1 MKRLTVF
8 TLIAVSML
16 PACTNEA
23 LQEKAANQNYSFT
36 ARTDAGIKTRT
47 CLGEVL
53 SNETYP
59 LLWEKGD
66 RIIIAPSGK
75 PATSYYETQEQGCDV
90 AEFRFISGLEGN
102 EMPPENTALT
112 ALYPADAYKFTDGK
126 HTINIPENQTY
137 RKNNISSGTMPMI
150 AGATSRELS
159 FRNVCGI
166 LRLRL
171 NTLEQDIR
179 LSSIKVAADKGLA
192 GPIATFEGTDVTW
205 NNPDGETGHGITL
218 SCDGVALSPEPE
230 DFYIVLPQGKYT
242 GFTIQLETGSPTG
255 SRRIYRMNEVLDI
268 ERSAI
273 TTVNLDLAQF
283 HGGSME
289 NVTDGDKHHALTEL
303 GYGLECEEKS
313 IYVFKEGGSG
323 STLVKSYVG
332 AGYSDGQSS
341 MKSLPWTATFS
352 TDDGATWDSTIPE
365 MFTEFTTHGDGDIA
379 GDLLQYSI
387 SPSNIDRVCL
397 VKLKQDD
404 SGKEKDLRIAQYTNV
419 LVLTYDTFKADER
432 HNVCYSK
439 DHALLSVIYED
450 GTEEFVPE
458 KYDNIRVGHVFPE
471 PGRHVVKLRLS
482 NTATTLDNMFSIAYW
497 AAEEYLTTA
506 DFSHTDLSGI
516 TNMESM
522 FQNCK
527 HLETCVFGE
536 VNTPELKNIKNM
548 FKYCY
553 ELRSVDIASLQ
564 TDKVTDMSSLFF
576 NCSSLERLDLTGFMT
591 NSVTDM
597 SNMFY
602 SCRKLETLDLS
613 SFDTSNVTNMNSM
626 FCSCNSLKDI
636 DLTSFNTIKAK
647 DMGGIFQICESLKS
661 LDLRNFNTSNT
672 ENMGGM
678 FARCTKLESI
688 DLSSFNTANCTQM
701 ASMFNDCKNLKN
713 LDLRHFSTDKVGSM
727 ERMFNNCSSLTEL
740 DLSSFHTQAV
750 KSMGY
755 MFENCTSLAA
765 LDLTN
770 LSAQSLEMARSMFD
784 NCTSLKNITLNDF
797 NAPNLTNAYHM
808 FYRCEAESISI
819 TNFSC
824 ADDGYLYGMF
834 YGCSSMKTLTLK
846 NFDASKAG
854 SLEYFLCGCR
864 ALEYLDL
871 SEFYTDNVKNM
882 SSMFMNCSSLKHI
895 DLSGMR
901 TSNVTNMSMMFSGSA
916 VSELDLSNFDT
927 SNVTQMYS
935 MFEYCK
941 ELHTI
946 RMNMTAMNAELH
958 VDRMFSQTQKAGCLY
973 AKDGIVD
980 SRIQEQLPQNW
991 TIEAF

>member
-59 LLWEKGD
+59 LHWEKGD

-102 EMPPENTALT
+102 AMPPENTALT

-205 NNPDGETGHGITL
+205 NNPDGETGSGITL

-230 DFYIVLPQGKYT
+230 DFYIVLPPGNYS
-242 GFTIQLETGSPTG
+242 GFKIQLETEGPDKKT
-255 SRRIYRMNEVLDI
+255 YRMDGVLEI

-289 NVTDGDKHHALTEL
+289 DVTDGDKHHALTEL

-332 AGYSDGQSS
+332 ASYSDGQSS

-352 TDDGATWDSTIPE
+352 TDDGATWGSTVPE

-553 ELRSVDIASLQ
+553 ALRSVDIASLQ

-647 DMGGIFQICESLKS
+647 DMGGIFQICESLES

-770 LSAQSLEMARSMFD
+770 FSAQSLEMARSMFD

-797 NAPNLTNAYHM
+797 NAPKLTNAYMM
-808 FYRCEAESISI
+808 FYKCEAESISI
-819 TNFSC
+819 ANFSC
-824 ADDGYLYGMF
+824 ADDANLYGMF

-941 ELHTI
+941 ELHTV

-980 SRIQEQLPQNW
+980 SRIREKLPQNW

>member
-75 PATSYYETQEQGCDV
+75 PATSYYETQGQDNDV
-90 AEFRFISGLEGN
+90 AEFRFISGFDGN

-192 GPIATFEGTDVTW
+192 GPIATFKGTDVTW
-205 NNPDGETGHGITL
+205 NNPDSETGHGITL

-230 DFYIVLPQGKYT
+230 DFHIVLPPGNYS
-242 GFTIQLETGSPTG
+242 GFKIQLETDGPDKKT
-255 SRRIYRMNEVLDI
+255 YRMDEVLEI

-289 NVTDGDKHHALTEL
+289 DVTDGDKHHALTEL

-332 AGYSDGQSS
+332 ASYSDGQSS

-352 TDDGATWDSTIPE
+352 TDDGATWGSTVPE

-458 KYDNIRVGHVFPE
+458 KYDNIRVGHVFPD

-497 AAEEYLTTA
+497 AAEEYLTTT
-506 DFSHTDLSGI
+506 DFSHTDLSGT

-553 ELRSVDIASLQ
+553 ALRSVDIASLQ

-647 DMGGIFQICESLKS
+647 DMGGIFQICESLES

-701 ASMFNDCKNLKN
+701 ASMFNECKNLKN

-770 LSAQSLEMARSMFD
+770 FSAQSLEMARSMFE
-784 NCTSLKNITLNDF
+784 NCSSLKSITLNDF
-797 NAPNLTNAYHM
+797 NAPKLTNAYMM

-819 TNFSC
+819 ANFSC
-824 ADDGYLYGMF
+824 ADDGNLYGMF
-834 YGCSSMKTLTLK
+834 NGCSSMKTLTLK

-864 ALEYLDL
+864 ALEHLDL

-882 SSMFMNCSSLKHI
+882 GSMFMNCSSLKHI

-901 TSNVTNMSMMFSGSA
+901 TSNVTNMSLMFSGSA

-941 ELHTI
+941 ELHTV

>member
-102 EMPPENTALT
+102 AMPPENTALT
-112 ALYPADAYKFTDGK
+112 ALYPADVYKFTDGK

-171 NTLEQDIR
+171 NALEQDIR

-205 NNPDGETGHGITL
+205 NNPDGETGRGITL

-230 DFYIVLPQGKYT
+230 DFYIVLPPGNYS
-242 GFTIQLETGSPTG
+242 GFKIQLETEGPDKKTYS
-255 SRRIYRMNEVLDI
+255 MDEVLEI

-289 NVTDGDKHHALTEL
+289 DVTDGDKHHALTEL

-332 AGYSDGQSS
+332 ASYSDGQSS

-352 TDDGATWDSTIPE
+352 TDDGATWDSTVPE

-458 KYDNIRVGHVFPE
+458 KYDNIRMSHVFPE

-506 DFSHTDLSGI
+506 DFSHTDLSGT

-553 ELRSVDIASLQ
+553 ALRSVDIASLQ

-626 FCSCNSLKDI
+626 FCYCNSLKDI
-636 DLTSFNTIKAK
+636 DLTSFNTVKAK
-647 DMGGIFQICESLKS
+647 DMGGIFQICESLES

-770 LSAQSLEMARSMFD
+770 FSAQSLEMARSMFD

-797 NAPNLTNAYHM
+797 NAPKLTNAYMM

-819 TNFSC
+819 ANFSC
-824 ADDGYLYGMF
+824 ADDGNLYGMF
-834 YGCSSMKTLTLK
+834 NDCSSMKTLILK

-864 ALEYLDL
+864 ALEHLDL

-882 SSMFMNCSSLKHI
+882 GSMFMNCSSLKHI

-901 TSNVTNMSMMFSGSA
+901 TSNVTNMSLMFSGSA

-941 ELHTI
+941 ELHTV

-980 SRIQEQLPQNW
+980 SRIREKLPQNW

>member
-75 PATSYYETQEQGCDV
+75 PATSYYETQSQDNDV

-150 AGATSRELS
+150 AWATSRELS

-192 GPIATFEGTDVTW
+192 GPIATFKGTDVTW
-205 NNPDGETGHGITL
+205 NNPDSETGHDITL

-230 DFYIVLPQGKYT
+230 DFYIVLPPGNYS
-242 GFTIQLETGSPTG
+242 GFKIQLETESLDKK
-255 SRRIYRMNEVLDI
+255 SYRMDEVLEI

-289 NVTDGDKHHALTEL
+289 DVTDGDKHHALTEL

-332 AGYSDGQSS
+332 ASYSDGQSS

-352 TDDGATWDSTIPE
+352 TDDGATWGSTVPE

-458 KYDNIRVGHVFPE
+458 KYDNIRMSHVFPE

-553 ELRSVDIASLQ
+553 ALRSVDIASLQ

-636 DLTSFNTIKAK
+636 DLTSFNTVKAK
-647 DMGGIFQICESLKS
+647 DMGGIFQICESLES

-713 LDLRHFSTDKVGSM
+713 LDLRHFSTNKVGSM

-770 LSAQSLEMARSMFD
+770 FSAQSLEMARSMFE
-784 NCTSLKNITLNDF
+784 NCSSLKSITLNDF
-797 NAPNLTNAYHM
+797 NAPKLTNAYMM

-824 ADDGYLYGMF
+824 ADDGNLYGMF

-854 SLEYFLCGCR
+854 SLDYFLCGCR
-864 ALEYLDL
+864 ALEHLDL

>member
-75 PATSYYETQEQGCDV
+75 PATSYYETQGRDNDV
-90 AEFRFISGLEGN
+90 AEFRFISGLDGN
-102 EMPPENTALT
+102 AMPPENTALT

-137 RKNNISSGTMPMI
+137 RKNDISSGTMPMI

-192 GPIATFEGTDVTW
+192 GPIATFKGTDVTW
-205 NNPDGETGHGITL
+205 NNPDSETGHGITL

-230 DFYIVLPQGKYT
+230 DFYIVLPPGNYS
-242 GFTIQLETGSPTG
+242 GFKIQLETEGPDKKT
-255 SRRIYRMNEVLDI
+255 YRMDGVLEI

-289 NVTDGDKHHALTEL
+289 DVTDGDKHHALTEL

-332 AGYSDGQSS
+332 ASYSDGQSS

-352 TDDGATWDSTIPE
+352 TDDGATWGSTVPE

-506 DFSHTDLSGI
+506 DFSHTDLSGT

-602 SCRKLETLDLS
+602 SCRKLKTLDLS

-626 FCSCNSLKDI
+626 FCYCNSLKDI
-636 DLTSFNTIKAK
+636 DLTSFNTVKAK
-647 DMGGIFQICESLKS
+647 DMGGIFQICESLES

-797 NAPNLTNAYHM
+797 NAPNLTNAYMM

-819 TNFSC
+819 ANFSC
-824 ADDGYLYGMF
+824 ADDGNLYGMF

-864 ALEYLDL
+864 ALEHLDL

-916 VSELDLSNFDT
+916 VSELDLSDFDT

>member
-23 LQEKAANQNYSFT
+23 LQEKAANQNYRFT

-75 PATSYYETQEQGCDV
+75 PATSYYETQGQDNDV

-205 NNPDGETGHGITL
+205 NNPDSETGHGITL

-230 DFYIVLPQGKYT
+230 DFYIVLPPGNYS
-242 GFTIQLETGSPTG
+242 GFKIQLETEGPDKKTYS
-255 SRRIYRMNEVLDI
+255 MDEVLEI

-289 NVTDGDKHHALTEL
+289 DVTDGDKHHALTEL

-332 AGYSDGQSS
+332 TSYSDGQSS

-352 TDDGATWDSTIPE
+352 TDDGATWDSTAPE

-458 KYDNIRVGHVFPE
+458 KYDNIRMSHVFPE

-506 DFSHTDLSGI
+506 DFSHTDLSGT

-536 VNTPELKNIKNM
+536 VNSPELKNIKNM

-553 ELRSVDIASLQ
+553 ALRSVDIASLQ

-636 DLTSFNTIKAK
+636 DLTSFNTVKAK
-647 DMGGIFQICESLKS
+647 DMGGIFQICESLES
-661 LDLRNFNTSNT
+661 LDLRNFSTSNT

-770 LSAQSLEMARSMFD
+770 FSAQSLEMARSMFE
-784 NCTSLKNITLNDF
+784 NCSSLKSITLNDF
-797 NAPNLTNAYHM
+797 NAPNLTNAYMM

-819 TNFSC
+819 ANFSC
-824 ADDGYLYGMF
+824 ADDGNLYGMF
-834 YGCSSMKTLTLK
+834 QDCSSMKTLTLK
-846 NFDASKAG
+846 NFNASKAG

-864 ALEYLDL
+864 ALEHLDL

-882 SSMFMNCSSLKHI
+882 GSMFMNCSSLKHI

-901 TSNVTNMSMMFSGSA
+901 TSNVTNMSLMFSGSA

-941 ELHTI
+941 ELHTV

-980 SRIQEQLPQNW
+980 SRIREKLPQNW

>member
-23 LQEKAANQNYSFT
+23 LQEKVANQNYSFT

-90 AEFRFISGLEGN
+90 AEFRFISGLDGN
-102 EMPPENTALT
+102 AMPPDNTALT

-150 AGATSRELS
+150 AGATSRELY

-205 NNPDGETGHGITL
+205 NNPDSETGRGITL

-230 DFYIVLPQGKYT
+230 DFYIVLPPGNYS
-242 GFTIQLETGSPTG
+242 GFKIQLETEGPDKKT
-255 SRRIYRMNEVLDI
+255 YRMNEVLEI

-289 NVTDGDKHHALTEL
+289 DVTDGDKHHALTEL

-332 AGYSDGQSS
+332 ASYSDGQSS

-352 TDDGATWDSTIPE
+352 TDDGATWGSTVPE

-404 SGKEKDLRIAQYTNV
+404 SGKEKDIRIAQYCNV
-419 LVLTYDTFKADER
+419 LVLTYDTFQADER

-439 DHALLSVIYED
+439 DHAILSVIYED

-458 KYDNIRVGHVFPE
+458 KYDNIRVAHVFPE

-522 FQNCK
+522 FENCK

-553 ELRSVDIASLQ
+553 ALRSVDIASLQ

-701 ASMFNDCKNLKN
+701 ASMFNECKNLKN

-755 MFENCTSLAA
+755 MFENCTSLSA
-765 LDLTN
+765 LDLAN
-770 LSAQSLEMARSMFD
+770 FSAQSLEMARSMFE
-784 NCTSLKNITLNDF
+784 NCSSLKSITLNDF
-797 NAPNLTNAYHM
+797 NAPNLTNAYMM

-819 TNFSC
+819 ANFSC
-824 ADDGYLYGMF
+824 ADDGNLYGMF
-834 YGCSSMKTLTLK
+834 QDCSSMKTLTLK

-854 SLEYFLCGCR
+854 SLDYFLCGCR
-864 ALEYLDL
+864 ALEHLDL

-941 ELHTI
+941 ELHTV

>member
-75 PATSYYETQEQGCDV
+75 PATSYYETQGHDNDV

-150 AGATSRELS
+150 TGATSRELD

-179 LSSIKVAADKGLA
+179 LSTIKVAADKGLA

-230 DFYIVLPQGKYT
+230 DFYIVLPPGNYS
-242 GFTIQLETGSPTG
+242 GFKIQLETEGLDKKT
-255 SRRIYRMNEVLDI
+255 YRMDGVLEI

-289 NVTDGDKHHALTEL
+289 DVTDGDKHHALTEL

-332 AGYSDGQSS
+332 ASYSDGQSS

-352 TDDGATWDSTIPE
+352 TDDGATWDSTVPE

-613 SFDTSNVTNMNSM
+613 SFDTSNVTHMNSM

-636 DLTSFNTIKAK
+636 DLTSFNTVKAK
-647 DMGGIFQICESLKS
+647 DMGGIFQICESLES

-770 LSAQSLEMARSMFD
+770 FSAQSLEMARSMFE
-784 NCTSLKNITLNDF
+784 NCSSLKSITLNDF
-797 NAPNLTNAYHM
+797 NAPKLTNAYMM

-854 SLEYFLCGCR
+854 SLDYFLCGCR
-864 ALEYLDL
+864 ALEHLDL

-916 VSELDLSNFDT
+916 VSKLDLSNFDT

>member
-75 PATSYYETQEQGCDV
+75 PATSYYETQDQDSDM

-150 AGATSRELS
+150 AGATSRELD

-205 NNPDGETGHGITL
+205 NNPDGETGSGITL

-230 DFYIVLPQGKYT
+230 DFYIVLPPGNYS
-242 GFTIQLETGSPTG
+242 GFKIQLETEGPDKKT
-255 SRRIYRMNEVLDI
+255 YRMDGVLEI

-283 HGGSME
+283 HGGSIE
-289 NVTDGDKHHALTEL
+289 DVTDGDKHHALTEL

-332 AGYSDGQSS
+332 ASYSDGQSS

-352 TDDGATWDSTIPE
+352 TDDGATWGSTVPE

-636 DLTSFNTIKAK
+636 DLTSFNTVKAK

>member
-66 RIIIAPSGK
+66 RIIIASSGK
-75 PATSYYETQEQGCDV
+75 PATSYYETQSQDNDV

-192 GPIATFEGTDVTW
+192 GSIATFEGTDVTW
-205 NNPDGETGHGITL
+205 NNPDGETGRGITL

-230 DFYIVLPQGKYT
+230 DFYIVLPPGNYS
-242 GFTIQLETGSPTG
+242 GFKIQLETEGPDKKT
-255 SRRIYRMNEVLDI
+255 YRMDGVLEI

-289 NVTDGDKHHALTEL
+289 DVTDGDKHHALTEL

-332 AGYSDGQSS
+332 ASYSDGQSS

-352 TDDGATWDSTIPE
+352 TDDGATWGSTIPE

-636 DLTSFNTIKAK
+636 DLTSFNTVKAK
-647 DMGGIFQICESLKS
+647 DMGGIFQICESLES

-727 ERMFNNCSSLTEL
+727 ERMFNNCSSLTDL

-770 LSAQSLEMARSMFD
+770 FSAQSLEMARSMFE
-784 NCTSLKNITLNDF
+784 NCSSLKSITLNDF
-797 NAPNLTNAYHM
+797 NAPNLTNAYMM

-819 TNFSC
+819 ANFSC
-824 ADDGYLYGMF
+824 ADDGNLYGMF
-834 YGCSSMKTLTLK
+834 QDCSSMKTLTLK

-854 SLEYFLCGCR
+854 SLDYFLCGCR
-864 ALEYLDL
+864 ALEHLDL

-916 VSELDLSNFDT
+916 VSELDLSNFNT

>member
-16 PACTNEA
+16 PACTNEV

-179 LSSIKVAADKGLA
+179 LSTIKVAADKGLA

-205 NNPDGETGHGITL
+205 NNPDSETGHGITL
-218 SCDGVALSPEPE
+218 SCDGIALSPEPE
-230 DFYIVLPQGKYT
+230 DFYIVLPPGNYS
-242 GFTIQLETGSPTG
+242 GFKIQLETEGPDKKT
-255 SRRIYRMNEVLDI
+255 YRMNEVLEI

-283 HGGSME
+283 HGGSIE
-289 NVTDGDKHHALTEL
+289 DVTDGDKHHALTEL

-332 AGYSDGQSS
+332 ASYSDGQSS

-352 TDDGATWDSTIPE
+352 TDDGATWGSTVPE

-636 DLTSFNTIKAK
+636 DLTSFNTVKAK
-647 DMGGIFQICESLKS
+647 DMGGLFQICESLKS
-661 LDLRNFNTSNT
+661 LDLRNFSTANT

-755 MFENCTSLAA
+755 MFEDCTSLAA

-770 LSAQSLEMARSMFD
+770 FSAQSLEMARSMFD

-797 NAPNLTNAYHM
+797 NAPNLTNAYMM

-819 TNFSC
+819 ANFSC
-824 ADDGYLYGMF
+824 ADDGNLYGMF
-834 YGCSSMKTLTLK
+834 QDCSSMKTLTLK

-854 SLEYFLCGCR
+854 SLDYFLCGCR
-864 ALEYLDL
+864 ALEHLDL

>member
-1 MKRLTVF
+1 MKKLTVF

-66 RIIIAPSGK
+66 RIIIASSGK

-137 RKNNISSGTMPMI
+137 RKNSISSGTMPMI
-150 AGATSRELS
+150 AGATSRELH

-205 NNPDGETGHGITL
+205 NNPDSETGHGITL
-218 SCDGVALSPEPE
+218 SCDGIALSPEPE
-230 DFYIVLPQGKYT
+230 DFYIVLPPGNYS
-242 GFTIQLETGSPTG
+242 GFKIQLETEGLDKKS
-255 SRRIYRMNEVLDI
+255 YRMDEVLEI

-289 NVTDGDKHHALTEL
+289 DVTDGDKHHALTEL

-332 AGYSDGQSS
+332 ASYSDGQSS

-352 TDDGATWDSTIPE
+352 TDDGATWGSTVPE

-506 DFSHTDLSGI
+506 DFSHTDLSRT

-636 DLTSFNTIKAK
+636 DLTSFNTVKAK
-647 DMGGIFQICESLKS
+647 DMGGIFQICESLES

-770 LSAQSLEMARSMFD
+770 FSAQSLEMARSMFE
-784 NCTSLKNITLNDF
+784 NCSSLKSITLNDF
-797 NAPNLTNAYHM
+797 NAPNLTNAYMM

-901 TSNVTNMSMMFSGSA
+901 TSNVTNMSMMFSGSD

-980 SRIQEQLPQNW
+980 SRIREQLPQNW

>member
-75 PATSYYETQEQGCDV
+75 PATSYYETQGQDNDV

-126 HTINIPENQTY
+126 HTIHIPENQTY

-205 NNPDGETGHGITL
+205 NNPDGETGRGITL

-230 DFYIVLPQGKYT
+230 DFYIVLPPGNYS
-242 GFTIQLETGSPTG
+242 GFKIQLETESLDKK
-255 SRRIYRMNEVLDI
+255 SYRMDEVLEI

-289 NVTDGDKHHALTEL
+289 DVTDGDKHHALTEL

-332 AGYSDGQSS
+332 ASYSDGQSS

-352 TDDGATWDSTIPE
+352 TDDGATWGSTVPE

-397 VKLKQDD
+397 VKLKQDE

-553 ELRSVDIASLQ
+553 ALRSVDIASLQ

-636 DLTSFNTIKAK
+636 DLTSFNTVKAK
-647 DMGGIFQICESLKS
+647 DMGGIFQICESLES

-770 LSAQSLEMARSMFD
+770 FSAQSLEMARSMFE
-784 NCTSLKNITLNDF
+784 NCSSLKSITLNDF
-797 NAPNLTNAYHM
+797 NAPKLTNAYMM

-819 TNFSC
+819 ANFSC
-824 ADDGYLYGMF
+824 ADDGNLYGMF
-834 YGCSSMKTLTLK
+834 NGCSSMKTLTLK

-864 ALEYLDL
+864 ALEHLDL

-882 SSMFMNCSSLKHI
+882 GSMFMNCSSLKHI

-901 TSNVTNMSMMFSGSA
+901 TSNVTNMSLMFSGSA

>member
-75 PATSYYETQEQGCDV
+75 PATSYYETQGQDNDV
-90 AEFRFISGLEGN
+90 AEFRFISGLDGN
-102 EMPPENTALT
+102 AMPPENTALT

-205 NNPDGETGHGITL
+205 NNPDSETGHGITL
-218 SCDGVALSPEPE
+218 SCDGIALSPEPE
-230 DFYIVLPQGKYT
+230 DFYIVLPPGNYS
-242 GFTIQLETGSPTG
+242 GFKIQLETEGPDKKT
-255 SRRIYRMNEVLDI
+255 YRMNEVLDI

-283 HGGSME
+283 HGGSIE
-289 NVTDGDKHHALTEL
+289 DVTDGDKHHTLTEL

-332 AGYSDGQSS
+332 ASYSDGQSS

-352 TDDGATWDSTIPE
+352 TDDGATWGSTVPE

-797 NAPNLTNAYHM
+797 NAPKLTNAYHM

-854 SLEYFLCGCR
+854 SLDYFLCGCR
-864 ALEYLDL
+864 ALEHLDL

>member
-66 RIIIAPSGK
+66 RIIIASSGK
-75 PATSYYETQEQGCDV
+75 PATSYYETQSQNNDV
-90 AEFRFISGLEGN
+90 AEYRFISGLEGN

-166 LRLRL
+166 LMLRL

-205 NNPDGETGHGITL
+205 NNPDSETGHGITL

-230 DFYIVLPQGKYT
+230 DFYIVLPPGNYS
-242 GFTIQLETGSPTG
+242 GFKIQLETEGLDKKT
-255 SRRIYRMNEVLDI
+255 YRMDEVLKI

-273 TTVNLDLAQF
+273 TTINLDLAQF

-289 NVTDGDKHHALTEL
+289 DVTDGDKHHALTEL
-303 GYGLECEEKS
+303 GYGLECDEKS

-323 STLVKSYVG
+323 STLVKSYLG
-332 AGYSDGQSS
+332 ASYSDGQSS

-352 TDDGATWDSTIPE
+352 TDDGATWDSTVPE

-458 KYDNIRVGHVFPE
+458 KYDNIRMSHVFPE

-506 DFSHTDLSGI
+506 DFSHTDLSGT

-553 ELRSVDIASLQ
+553 ALRSVDIASLQ

-636 DLTSFNTIKAK
+636 DLTSFNTVKAK
-647 DMGGIFQICESLKS
+647 DMGGIFQICESLES

-701 ASMFNDCKNLKN
+701 ASMFNECKNLKN
-713 LDLRHFSTDKVGSM
+713 LDLRHFSTDKVESM

-770 LSAQSLEMARSMFD
+770 FSAQSLEMARSMFD

-797 NAPNLTNAYHM
+797 NAPKLTNAYMM

-819 TNFSC
+819 ANFSC
-824 ADDGYLYGMF
+824 ADDGNLYGMF
-834 YGCSSMKTLTLK
+834 QDCSSMKTLTLK

-864 ALEYLDL
+864 ALEHLDL

-882 SSMFMNCSSLKHI
+882 GSMFMNCSSLKHI

-901 TSNVTNMSMMFSGSA
+901 TSNVTNMSLMFSGSA

-980 SRIQEQLPQNW
+980 SRIREKLPQNW

>member
-90 AEFRFISGLEGN
+90 AEFRFISGLDGN
-102 EMPPENTALT
+102 AMPPENTALT

-171 NTLEQDIR
+171 NTLEQDMR

-192 GPIATFEGTDVTW
+192 GPIATFKGTDVTW
-205 NNPDGETGHGITL
+205 NNPDSETGHGITL

-230 DFYIVLPQGKYT
+230 DFYIVLPPGNYS
-242 GFTIQLETGSPTG
+242 GFKIQLETESLDKK
-255 SRRIYRMNEVLDI
+255 SYRMDEVLEI

-289 NVTDGDKHHALTEL
+289 DVTDGDKHHALTEL

-332 AGYSDGQSS
+332 ASYSDGQSS

-352 TDDGATWDSTIPE
+352 TDDGATWGSTVPE

-397 VKLKQDD
+397 VKLKQED

-626 FCSCNSLKDI
+626 FCSCNFLKDI
-636 DLTSFNTIKAK
+636 DLTSFNTVKAK

-755 MFENCTSLAA
+755 MFEDCTSLAA

-770 LSAQSLEMARSMFD
+770 FSAQSLEMARSMFD

-797 NAPNLTNAYHM
+797 NAPNLTNAYMM

-846 NFDASKAG
+846 DFDASKAG

-864 ALEYLDL
+864 ALEYLDM

-941 ELHTI
+941 ELHTV

-958 VDRMFSQTQKAGCLY
+958 VDRMFSQTQKTGCLY

-980 SRIQEQLPQNW
+980 SRIREKLPQNW

>member
-23 LQEKAANQNYSFT
+23 LQEKSANQNYSFT

-75 PATSYYETQEQGCDV
+75 PATSYYETQGQDNDV

-230 DFYIVLPQGKYT
+230 DFYIVLPPGNYS
-242 GFTIQLETGSPTG
+242 GFKIQLETGGPDKKT
-255 SRRIYRMNEVLDI
+255 YRMDGVLEI

-289 NVTDGDKHHALTEL
+289 DVTDGDKHHALTEL

-332 AGYSDGQSS
+332 ASYSDGQSS

-352 TDDGATWDSTIPE
+352 TDDGATWDSTVPE

-387 SPSNIDRVCL
+387 SPSKIDRVCL

-458 KYDNIRVGHVFPE
+458 QYDNIRMSHVFPE

-482 NTATTLDNMFSIAYW
+482 NAATTLDNMFSIAYW

-506 DFSHTDLSGI
+506 DFSHTDLSRT

-548 FKYCY
+548 FKYCSA
-553 ELRSVDIASLQ
+553 LRSVDIASLQ

-626 FCSCNSLKDI
+626 FGSCNSLKDI
-636 DLTSFNTIKAK
+636 DLTSFNTVKAK
-647 DMGGIFQICESLKS
+647 DMGGIFQICESLES

-770 LSAQSLEMARSMFD
+770 FSAQSLEMARSMFE
-784 NCTSLKNITLNDF
+784 NCSSLKSITLNDF
-797 NAPNLTNAYHM
+797 NAPNLTNAYMM

-819 TNFSC
+819 ANFSC
-824 ADDGYLYGMF
+824 ADDGNLYGMF
-834 YGCSSMKTLTLK
+834 NGCSSMKTLTLK

-864 ALEYLDL
+864 ALEHLDL

-901 TSNVTNMSMMFSGSA
+901 TSNVSNMSFMFSGSA

-941 ELHTI
+941 ELHTV

-980 SRIQEQLPQNW
+980 SRIREKLPQNW
-991 TIEAF
+991 VIEAF

>member
-75 PATSYYETQEQGCDV
+75 PATSYYETQGQDSDV
-90 AEFRFISGLEGN
+90 AEFRFISGLDGN

-112 ALYPADAYKFTDGK
+112 ALYPANAYKFTDGK

-150 AGATSRELS
+150 AGATSRELH

-205 NNPDGETGHGITL
+205 NNPDSETGHGITL

-230 DFYIVLPQGKYT
+230 DFYIVLPPGNYS
-242 GFTIQLETGSPTG
+242 GFKIQLETEGPDKKT
-255 SRRIYRMNEVLDI
+255 YRMDGVLEI

-289 NVTDGDKHHALTEL
+289 DVTDGDKHHALTEL

-332 AGYSDGQSS
+332 ASYSDGQSS

-352 TDDGATWDSTIPE
+352 TDDGATWDSTVPE

-458 KYDNIRVGHVFPE
+458 KYDNIRMSHVFPE

-553 ELRSVDIASLQ
+553 ALRSVDIASLQ

-636 DLTSFNTIKAK
+636 DLTSFNTVKAK
-647 DMGGIFQICESLKS
+647 DMGGIFQICESLES

-672 ENMGGM
+672 ENMGAM
-678 FARCTKLESI
+678 FARCTELESI

-713 LDLRHFSTDKVGSM
+713 LDLRHFSTDKVESM
-727 ERMFNNCSSLTEL
+727 ESMFNNCSSLTEL

-770 LSAQSLEMARSMFD
+770 FSAQSLTMARAMFE
-784 NCTSLKNITLNDF
+784 NCSSLKAITLNDF
-797 NAPNLTNAYHM
+797 NAPNLTNAYMM

-819 TNFSC
+819 TDFSC
-824 ADDGYLYGMF
+824 ADDGNLYGMF
-834 YGCSSMKTLTLK
+834 LDCSSLKTLILK

-854 SLEYFLCGCR
+854 SLEYFLCGCIR
-864 ALEYLDL
+864 LEYLDL

-882 SSMFMNCSSLKHI
+882 HAMFMNCTSLKHI

-901 TSNVTNMSMMFSGSA
+901 TSNVTNMSLMFSGSA

-958 VDRMFSQTQKAGCLY
+958 VDRMFSQTQKTGCLY

-980 SRIQEQLPQNW
+980 SRIREQLPQNW

>member
-75 PATSYYETQEQGCDV
+75 PATSYYETQGQDNDV
-90 AEFRFISGLEGN
+90 AEFRSISGLEGN

-179 LSSIKVAADKGLA
+179 LSSIKVVADKGLS

-218 SCDGVALSPEPE
+218 SCNGTALSPEPE
-230 DFYIVLPQGKYT
+230 DFYIVLPPGNYS
-242 GFTIQLETGSPTG
+242 GFKIQLETEGPDKKT
-255 SRRIYRMNEVLDI
+255 YRMDEVLEI

-289 NVTDGDKHHALTEL
+289 DVTDGDKHHALTEL

-332 AGYSDGQSS
+332 TSYSDGQSS

-352 TDDGATWDSTIPE
+352 TDDGATWDSTAPE

-506 DFSHTDLSGI
+506 DFSHADLSRT

-636 DLTSFNTIKAK
+636 DLTSFNTVKAK
-647 DMGGIFQICESLKS
+647 DMGGIFQICESLES
-661 LDLRNFNTSNT
+661 LDLRNFSTSNT

-770 LSAQSLEMARSMFD
+770 FSAQSLEMARSMFE
-784 NCTSLKNITLNDF
+784 NCTSLKSITLNDF
-797 NAPNLTNAYHM
+797 NAPNLTNAYMM

-819 TNFSC
+819 SNFSC
-824 ADDGYLYGMF
+824 ADDGNLYGMF
-834 YGCSSMKTLTLK
+834 QDCSSMKTLTLK

-864 ALEYLDL
+864 ALEHLDL

-895 DLSGMR
+895 ELSGMR
-901 TSNVTNMSMMFSGSA
+901 TSNVTNMSRMFSGSA

-941 ELHTI
+941 ELHTV

-958 VDRMFSQTQKAGCLY
+958 VDRMFSQTQKTGCLY

-980 SRIQEQLPQNW
+980 SRIREQLPQNW

>member
-75 PATSYYETQEQGCDV
+75 PATSYYETQGQDNDV

-126 HTINIPENQTY
+126 HTIHIPENQTY

-205 NNPDGETGHGITL
+205 NNPDGETGRGITL

-230 DFYIVLPQGKYT
+230 DFYIVLPPGNYS
-242 GFTIQLETGSPTG
+242 GFKIQLETESLDKK
-255 SRRIYRMNEVLDI
+255 SYRMDEVLEI

-289 NVTDGDKHHALTEL
+289 DVTDGDKHHALTEL

-332 AGYSDGQSS
+332 ASYSDGQSS

-352 TDDGATWDSTIPE
+352 TDDGATWGSTVPE

-397 VKLKQDD
+397 VKLKQDE

-553 ELRSVDIASLQ
+553 ALRSVDIASLQ

-626 FCSCNSLKDI
+626 FCSCNSLNDI
-636 DLTSFNTIKAK
+636 DLTSFNTVKAK
-647 DMGGIFQICESLKS
+647 DMGGIFQICESLES

-770 LSAQSLEMARSMFD
+770 FSAQSLEMARSMFD

-797 NAPNLTNAYHM
+797 NAPNLTNAYMM

-834 YGCSSMKTLTLK
+834 YDCSSMKTLTLK

>member
-75 PATSYYETQEQGCDV
+75 PATSYYETQGQDNDV

-126 HTINIPENQTY
+126 HTIHIPENQTY

-205 NNPDGETGHGITL
+205 NNPDGETGRGITL

-230 DFYIVLPQGKYT
+230 DFYIVLPPGNYS
-242 GFTIQLETGSPTG
+242 GFKIQLETEGPDKKT
-255 SRRIYRMNEVLDI
+255 YRMDGVLEI

-289 NVTDGDKHHALTEL
+289 DVTDGDKHHALTEL

-332 AGYSDGQSS
+332 ASYSDGQSS

-352 TDDGATWDSTIPE
+352 TDDGATWGSTVPE

-397 VKLKQDD
+397 VKLKQDE

-553 ELRSVDIASLQ
+553 ALRSVDIASLQ

-626 FCSCNSLKDI
+626 FCSCNSLNDI
-636 DLTSFNTIKAK
+636 DLTSFNTVKAK
-647 DMGGIFQICESLKS
+647 DMGGIFQICESLES

-770 LSAQSLEMARSMFD
+770 FSAQSLEMARSMFD

-797 NAPNLTNAYHM
+797 NAPNLTNAYMM

-834 YGCSSMKTLTLK
+834 YDCSSMKTLTLK

-901 TSNVTNMSMMFSGSA
+901 TSNVTNISMMFSGSA
-916 VSELDLSNFDT
+916 VSELDLSDFDT

-941 ELHTI
+941 ELHTV

-980 SRIQEQLPQNW
+980 SRIREKLPQNW

>member
-75 PATSYYETQEQGCDV
+75 PATSYYETQDQDSDM
-90 AEFRFISGLEGN
+90 AEFRFISGLDGN
-102 EMPPENTALT
+102 AMPPENTALT
-112 ALYPADAYKFTDGK
+112 ALYPADAYKFTEGK

-205 NNPDGETGHGITL
+205 NNPDSETGHGITL

-230 DFYIVLPQGKYT
+230 DFYIVLPPGNYS
-242 GFTIQLETGSPTG
+242 GFKIQLETEGLDKKT
-255 SRRIYRMNEVLDI
+255 YRMDGVLEI

-289 NVTDGDKHHALTEL
+289 DVTDGDKHHALTEL

-332 AGYSDGQSS
+332 ASYSDGQSS

-352 TDDGATWDSTIPE
+352 TDDGATWDSTTPE

-506 DFSHTDLSGI
+506 DFSHADLSGT

-553 ELRSVDIASLQ
+553 ALRSVDIASLQ

-636 DLTSFNTIKAK
+636 DLTSFNTVKAK
-647 DMGGIFQICESLKS
+647 DMGGIFQICESLES

-755 MFENCTSLAA
+755 MFEDCTSLAA

-770 LSAQSLEMARSMFD
+770 FSAQSLEMARSMFE
-784 NCTSLKNITLNDF
+784 NCSSLKSITLNDF
-797 NAPNLTNAYHM
+797 NAPNLTNAYMM

-819 TNFSC
+819 ANFSC

-871 SEFYTDNVKNM
+871 SEFYTDNVMNM

-895 DLSGMR
+895 NLSGMR

-980 SRIQEQLPQNW
+980 SRIREKLPQNW

>member
-90 AEFRFISGLEGN
+90 AEFRFISGLDGN
-102 EMPPENTALT
+102 AMPPENTALT

-171 NTLEQDIR
+171 NTLEQDMR

-192 GPIATFEGTDVTW
+192 GPIATFKGTDVTW
-205 NNPDGETGHGITL
+205 NNPDSETGHGITL

-230 DFYIVLPQGKYT
+230 DFYIVLPPGNYS
-242 GFTIQLETGSPTG
+242 GFKIQLETESLDKK
-255 SRRIYRMNEVLDI
+255 SYRMDEVLEI

-289 NVTDGDKHHALTEL
+289 DVTDGDKHHALTEL

-332 AGYSDGQSS
+332 ASYSDGQSS

-352 TDDGATWDSTIPE
+352 TDDGATWGSTVPE

-397 VKLKQDD
+397 VKLKQED

-506 DFSHTDLSGI
+506 DFSHADLSGI

-636 DLTSFNTIKAK
+636 DLTSFNTVKAK

-980 SRIQEQLPQNW
+980 SRIREQLPQNW

>member
-16 PACTNEA
+16 PACTNEV

-59 LLWEKGD
+59 LLWKKGD

-126 HTINIPENQTY
+126 HTIHIPENQIY

-179 LSSIKVAADKGLA
+179 LSTIKVAADKGLA

-205 NNPDGETGHGITL
+205 NNPDSETGHGITL

-230 DFYIVLPQGKYT
+230 DFYIVLPPGNYS
-242 GFTIQLETGSPTG
+242 GFKIQLETEGPDKKT
-255 SRRIYRMNEVLDI
+255 YRMDGVLEI

-289 NVTDGDKHHALTEL
+289 DVTDGDKHHALTEL

-332 AGYSDGQSS
+332 ASYSDGQSS

-352 TDDGATWDSTIPE
+352 TDDGATWGSTVPE

-553 ELRSVDIASLQ
+553 ALRSVDIASLQ

-636 DLTSFNTIKAK
+636 DLTSFNTVKAK

-770 LSAQSLEMARSMFD
+770 FSAQSLEMARSMFD

-797 NAPNLTNAYHM
+797 NAPNLTNAYMM

-958 VDRMFSQTQKAGCLY
+958 VDRMFSQTQKTGCLY

-980 SRIQEQLPQNW
+980 SRIREKLPQNW

>member
-1 MKRLTVF
+1 
-8 TLIAVSML
+8 ML

-23 LQEKAANQNYSFT
+23 LQEKSANQNYSFT

-47 CLGEVL
+47 CLGENS

-75 PATSYYETQEQGCDV
+75 PATSYYETQEQGSDV
-90 AEFRFISGLEGN
+90 AEFRFINGLEGN
-102 EMPPENTALT
+102 AMPPENTALT
-112 ALYPADAYKFTDGK
+112 ALYPADAYNFMAGK

-137 RKNNISSGTMPMI
+137 RKNSISSGTMPMI
-150 AGATSRELS
+150 AGATSRELH

-171 NTLEQDIR
+171 NTLEQDTK
-179 LSSIKVAADKGLA
+179 LSTIKVAADKA
-192 GPIATFEGTDVTW
+192 ISGPIATFEETDVTW
-205 NNPDGETGHGITL
+205 NNTDGETGRGITL

-230 DFYIVLPQGKYT
+230 DFFIVLPPGNYS
-242 GFTIQLETGSPTG
+242 GFKIQLETEGPDKKT
-255 SRRIYRMNEVLDI
+255 YRMNEVLEI

-289 NVTDGDKHHALTEL
+289 DVTDGDQHHALTEL

-332 AGYSDGQSS
+332 TSYSDGQSS

-352 TDDGATWDSTIPE
+352 TDDGATWDSTVPE

-387 SPSNIDRVCL
+387 SPSDIDRVCL

-404 SGKEKDLRIAQYTNV
+404 SGKEKDIRIAQYCNV
-419 LVLTYDTFKADER
+419 LVLTYDTFQADER

-439 DHALLSVIYED
+439 DHAILSVIYED

-458 KYDNIRVGHVFPE
+458 KYDNIRMSHVFPE
-471 PGRHVVKLRLS
+471 SGRHVVKLRLS

-553 ELRSVDIASLQ
+553 ALRSVDIASLQ
-564 TDKVTDMSSLFF
+564 TDKVTDMSGLFF

-602 SCRKLETLDLS
+602 SCQKIETLDLS
-613 SFDTSNVTNMNSM
+613 SFDTSNVTNMHFM
-626 FCSCNSLKDI
+626 FCFCKALRNI
-636 DLTSFNTIKAK
+636 DLTSFNTAKAK
-647 DMGGIFQICESLKS
+647 DMSGIFQICESLNS
-661 LDLRNFNTSNT
+661 LDLRNFNTSNA
-672 ENMGGM
+672 ENMGAL
-678 FARCTKLESI
+678 FARCTELESI
-688 DLSSFNTANCTQM
+688 DLSSFDTANCTQM
-701 ASMFNDCKNLKN
+701 ASMFLECKNLKN

-755 MFENCTSLAA
+755 MFENCTSLSA
-765 LDLTN
+765 LDLAN
-770 LSAQSLEMARSMFD
+770 FSAQSLEMARSMFE
-784 NCTSLKNITLNDF
+784 NCSSLKSITLNDF
-797 NAPNLTNAYHM
+797 NAPNLTNAYMM

-819 TNFSC
+819 ANFSC
-824 ADDGYLYGMF
+824 ADDGNLYGMF
-834 YGCSSMKTLTLK
+834 QDCSSMKTLTLK

-854 SLEYFLCGCR
+854 SLDYFLCGCR
-864 ALEYLDL
+864 ALEHLDL

-901 TSNVTNMSMMFSGSA
+901 TSNVTNMSLMFSGSA

-941 ELHTI
+941 ELHTV

-980 SRIQEQLPQNW
+980 SRIREKLPQNW

>member
-47 CLGEVL
+47 FLGEVL

-90 AEFRFISGLEGN
+90 AEFRFISGLEDN
-102 EMPPENTALT
+102 EMPPEKTALA

-137 RKNNISSGTMPMI
+137 RKNSISSGTMPMI
-150 AGATSRELS
+150 AGAASRELS

-205 NNPDGETGHGITL
+205 DNPDSETGHGITL

-230 DFYIVLPQGKYT
+230 DFYIVLPPGNYS
-242 GFTIQLETGSPTG
+242 GFKIQLETEGPDKKT
-255 SRRIYRMNEVLDI
+255 YRMDGVLEI

-289 NVTDGDKHHALTEL
+289 DVTDGDKHHALTEL

-332 AGYSDGQSS
+332 ASYSDGQSS

-352 TDDGATWDSTIPE
+352 TDDGATWDSTVPE
-365 MFTEFTTHGDGDIA
+365 MFTKFTTHGDGDIA

-458 KYDNIRVGHVFPE
+458 KYDNIRVSHVFPE

-506 DFSHTDLSGI
+506 DFSHTDLSGT

-553 ELRSVDIASLQ
+553 ALRSVDIASLQ

-636 DLTSFNTIKAK
+636 DLTSFNTVKTK
-647 DMGGIFQICESLKS
+647 DMGGIFQICESLES

-678 FARCTKLESI
+678 FARCTELESI
-688 DLSSFNTANCTQM
+688 DLSSFDTANCTQM
-701 ASMFNDCKNLKN
+701 ASMFLDCKNLKN

-740 DLSSFHTQAV
+740 DLSSFHTLAV

-770 LSAQSLEMARSMFD
+770 FSAQSLEMARSMFE
-784 NCTSLKNITLNDF
+784 NCSSLKSITLNDF
-797 NAPNLTNAYHM
+797 NAPKLTNAYMM

-854 SLEYFLCGCR
+854 SLEYFLCSCR
-864 ALEYLDL
+864 GLEYLDL

-895 DLSGMR
+895 ELSGMR

-916 VSELDLSNFDT
+916 VLELDLSNFDT

-941 ELHTI
+941 ELHTV
-946 RMNMTAMNAELH
+946 RMNMTAMNAELN

-980 SRIQEQLPQNW
+980 SRIREKLPQNW
-991 TIEAF
+991 TVEAF

>member
-1 MKRLTVF
+1 MKRHTVF

-47 CLGEVL
+47 CLGEIL

-75 PATSYYETQEQGCDV
+75 PATSYYETQDQDSDV
-90 AEFRFISGLEGN
+90 AEFRFINGLEGN

-126 HTINIPENQTY
+126 HTIHIPENQIY
-137 RKNNISSGTMPMI
+137 RKNSISSGTMPMI
-150 AGATSRELS
+150 AGATSRELH

-205 NNPDGETGHGITL
+205 NNPDSETGHGITL

-230 DFYIVLPQGKYT
+230 DFFIVLPPGNYS
-242 GFTIQLETGSPTG
+242 GFKIQLETEGPDKKT
-255 SRRIYRMNEVLDI
+255 YRMNEVLEI

-289 NVTDGDKHHALTEL
+289 DVTDGDQHHALTEL

-332 AGYSDGQSS
+332 ASYSDGQSS

-352 TDDGATWDSTIPE
+352 TDDGATWDSTVPE

-458 KYDNIRVGHVFPE
+458 QYDNIRMSHVFPE

-506 DFSHTDLSGI
+506 DFSHADLSGT

-553 ELRSVDIASLQ
+553 ALRSVDIASLQ

-636 DLTSFNTIKAK
+636 DLTSFNTVKAK
-647 DMGGIFQICESLKS
+647 DMGGIFQICESLES

-701 ASMFNDCKNLKN
+701 ASMFNECKNLKN

-770 LSAQSLEMARSMFD
+770 FSAQSLEMARSMFE
-784 NCTSLKNITLNDF
+784 NCSSLKSITLNDF
-797 NAPNLTNAYHM
+797 NAPNLTNAYMM

-819 TNFSC
+819 ANFSC
-824 ADDGYLYGMF
+824 ADDGNLYGMF
-834 YGCSSMKTLTLK
+834 NGCSSMKTLVLK

-864 ALEYLDL
+864 ALEHLDL

-882 SSMFMNCSSLKHI
+882 GSMFMNCSSLKHI

-901 TSNVTNMSMMFSGSA
+901 TSNVTNMSLMFSGSA
-916 VSELDLSNFDT
+916 VSELDLSKFDT

-941 ELHTI
+941 ELHTV

-980 SRIQEQLPQNW
+980 SRIREKLPQNW

>member
-75 PATSYYETQEQGCDV
+75 PATSYYETQGQDNAV
-90 AEFRFISGLEGN
+90 AEFRFISGLDGN

-166 LRLRL
+166 LRLKL

-230 DFYIVLPQGKYT
+230 DFYIVLPPGNYR
-242 GFTIQLETGSPTG
+242 GFKIQLETEGPDKKT
-255 SRRIYRMNEVLDI
+255 YRMNEVLVI

-289 NVTDGDKHHALTEL
+289 DVTDGDKHHALTEL

-332 AGYSDGQSS
+332 TSYSDGQSS

-352 TDDGATWDSTIPE
+352 TDDGATWGSTVPE

-439 DHALLSVIYED
+439 DHSLLSVIYED

-636 DLTSFNTIKAK
+636 DLTSFNTVKAK

-755 MFENCTSLAA
+755 MFEDCTSLAA

-770 LSAQSLEMARSMFD
+770 FSAQSLEMARSMFD

-797 NAPNLTNAYHM
+797 NAPNLTNAYMM

-846 NFDASKAG
+846 DFDASKAG

-941 ELHTI
+941 ELHTV

-958 VDRMFSQTQKAGCLY
+958 VDRMFSQTQKTGCLY

-980 SRIQEQLPQNW
+980 SRIREKLPQNW

>member
-1 MKRLTVF
+1 MKKLTVF

-102 EMPPENTALT
+102 AMPPENTALT

-137 RKNNISSGTMPMI
+137 RKNSISSGTMPMI
-150 AGATSRELS
+150 AGATSRELT

-166 LRLRL
+166 LRLQL

-205 NNPDGETGHGITL
+205 NNPDSETGHGITL

-230 DFYIVLPQGKYT
+230 DFYIVLPPGNYS
-242 GFTIQLETGSPTG
+242 GFKIQLETEGPDKKT
-255 SRRIYRMNEVLDI
+255 YRMDEVLEI

-273 TTVNLDLAQF
+273 TTVNLDLTQF

-289 NVTDGDKHHALTEL
+289 DVTDGDKHHALTEL

-332 AGYSDGQSS
+332 ASYSDGQSS

-352 TDDGATWDSTIPE
+352 TDDGATWDSTVPE

-536 VNTPELKNIKNM
+536 VNSPELKNIKNM

-553 ELRSVDIASLQ
+553 ALRSVDIASLQ

-636 DLTSFNTIKAK
+636 DLTSFNTVKAK
-647 DMGGIFQICESLKS
+647 DMGGIFQICESLES
-661 LDLRNFNTSNT
+661 LDLRNFSTSNT

-770 LSAQSLEMARSMFD
+770 FSAQSLEMARSMFE
-784 NCTSLKNITLNDF
+784 NCTSLKSITLNDF
-797 NAPNLTNAYHM
+797 NAPNLTNAYMM

-819 TNFSC
+819 ANFSC
-824 ADDGYLYGMF
+824 ADNGNLYGMF
-834 YGCSSMKTLTLK
+834 QDCSSMKTLTLK

-864 ALEYLDL
+864 ALEHLDL

-882 SSMFMNCSSLKHI
+882 GSMFMNCSSLKHI

-901 TSNVTNMSMMFSGSA
+901 TSNVTNMSLMFSGSA

-941 ELHTI
+941 ELHTV

-980 SRIQEQLPQNW
+980 SRIREKLPQNW

>member
-75 PATSYYETQEQGCDV
+75 PATSYYETQGQDNDV
-90 AEFRFISGLEGN
+90 AVFRFISGLDGN
-102 EMPPENTALT
+102 AMPPENTALT

-159 FRNVCGI
+159 FRNVSGI

-205 NNPDGETGHGITL
+205 NNPDSETGHGITL

-230 DFYIVLPQGKYT
+230 DFYIVLPPGNYS
-242 GFTIQLETGSPTG
+242 GFKIQLETESLDKK
-255 SRRIYRMNEVLDI
+255 SYRMDEVLEI

-289 NVTDGDKHHALTEL
+289 DVTDGDKHHALTEL

-332 AGYSDGQSS
+332 ASYSDGQSS

-352 TDDGATWDSTIPE
+352 TDDGATWGSTVPE

-397 VKLKQDD
+397 VKLKQDE

-564 TDKVTDMSSLFF
+564 TDKVTDISSLFF

-636 DLTSFNTIKAK
+636 DLTSFNTVKAK
-647 DMGGIFQICESLKS
+647 DMGGIFQICESLES

-770 LSAQSLEMARSMFD
+770 FSAQSLEMARSMFE
-784 NCTSLKNITLNDF
+784 NCSSLKSITLNDF
-797 NAPNLTNAYHM
+797 NAPKLTNAYMM

-819 TNFSC
+819 ANFSC

-864 ALEYLDL
+864 ALEHLDL

-882 SSMFMNCSSLKHI
+882 GSMFMNCSSLEHI

-980 SRIQEQLPQNW
+980 SRIREKLPQNW

>member
-230 DFYIVLPQGKYT
+230 AFYIVLPPGNYS
-242 GFTIQLETGSPTG
+242 GFKIQLETEGPDKKT
-255 SRRIYRMNEVLDI
+255 YRMDGVLEI

-289 NVTDGDKHHALTEL
+289 DVTDGDKHHALTEL

-332 AGYSDGQSS
+332 ASYSDGQSS

-352 TDDGATWDSTIPE
+352 TDDGATWGSTVPE

-458 KYDNIRVGHVFPE
+458 KYDNIRVGHVFPD

-482 NTATTLDNMFSIAYW
+482 NAATTLDNMFSIAYW

-506 DFSHTDLSGI
+506 DFSHTDLSGT

-636 DLTSFNTIKAK
+636 DLTSFNTVKAK
-647 DMGGIFQICESLKS
+647 DMGGIFQICESLES

-770 LSAQSLEMARSMFD
+770 FSAQSLEMARSMFE
-784 NCTSLKNITLNDF
+784 NCSSLKSITLNDF
-797 NAPNLTNAYHM
+797 NAPNLTNAYMM

>member
-66 RIIIAPSGK
+66 RIIIAQSGK
-75 PATSYYETQEQGCDV
+75 PATSYYETQGQDNDV

-102 EMPPENTALT
+102 EMPPEKTALA

-205 NNPDGETGHGITL
+205 NNPDGETGRGITL

-230 DFYIVLPQGKYT
+230 DFNIVLPPGNYS
-242 GFTIQLETGSPTG
+242 GFKIQLETEGPDKKT
-255 SRRIYRMNEVLDI
+255 YRMDGVLVI

-289 NVTDGDKHHALTEL
+289 DVTDGDKHHALTEL

-313 IYVFKEGGSG
+313 IYVFKEGGAG

-332 AGYSDGQSS
+332 VSYSDGQSS

-352 TDDGATWDSTIPE
+352 TDDGATWDSTVPE

-404 SGKEKDLRIAQYTNV
+404 SGKERNLRIAQYTNV

-636 DLTSFNTIKAK
+636 DLTSFNTVKSK
-647 DMGGIFQICESLKS
+647 DMGGIFQICESLES

-755 MFENCTSLAA
+755 MFENCTSLSA
-765 LDLTN
+765 LDLAN
-770 LSAQSLEMARSMFD
+770 FSAQSLEMARSMFE
-784 NCTSLKNITLNDF
+784 NCSSLKSITLNDF
-797 NAPNLTNAYHM
+797 NAPNLTNAYMM

-819 TNFSC
+819 ANFSC
-824 ADDGYLYGMF
+824 ADDGNLYGMF
-834 YGCSSMKTLTLK
+834 QDCSSMKTLTLK

-854 SLEYFLCGCR
+854 SLDYFLCGCR
-864 ALEYLDL
+864 ALEHLDL

-901 TSNVTNMSMMFSGSA
+901 TSNVTNMSLMFSGSA

-941 ELHTI
+941 ELHTV

-980 SRIQEQLPQNW
+980 SRIREKLPQNW

>member
-16 PACTNEA
+16 PECTNEA

-75 PATSYYETQEQGCDV
+75 PATSYYETQGQDNDV

-126 HTINIPENQTY
+126 HTIHIPENQTY

-205 NNPDGETGHGITL
+205 NNPDGETGRGITL

-230 DFYIVLPQGKYT
+230 DFYIVLPPGNYS
-242 GFTIQLETGSPTG
+242 GFKIQLETESLDKK
-255 SRRIYRMNEVLDI
+255 SYRMDEVLEI

-289 NVTDGDKHHALTEL
+289 DVTDGDKHHALTEL

-332 AGYSDGQSS
+332 ASYSDGQSS

-352 TDDGATWDSTIPE
+352 TDDGATWGSTVPE

-397 VKLKQDD
+397 VKLKQDE

-636 DLTSFNTIKAK
+636 DLTSFNTVKAK
-647 DMGGIFQICESLKS
+647 DMGGIFQICESLES

-770 LSAQSLEMARSMFD
+770 FSAQSLEMARSMFD

-819 TNFSC
+819 ANFSC
-824 ADDGYLYGMF
+824 ADDGNLYGMF
-834 YGCSSMKTLTLK
+834 NGCSSMKTLTLK

-864 ALEYLDL
+864 ALEHLDL

-882 SSMFMNCSSLKHI
+882 GSMFMNCSSLKHI

-901 TSNVTNMSMMFSGSA
+901 TSNVTNMSLMFSGSA

-980 SRIQEQLPQNW
+980 SRIREKLPQNW

>member
-112 ALYPADAYKFTDGK
+112 TLYPADAYKFTDGK

-230 DFYIVLPQGKYT
+230 DFYIVLPPGNYS
-242 GFTIQLETGSPTG
+242 GFKIQLETESLDKK
-255 SRRIYRMNEVLDI
+255 SYRMDEVLEI

-289 NVTDGDKHHALTEL
+289 DVTDGDKHHALTEL

-332 AGYSDGQSS
+332 ASYSDGQSS

-352 TDDGATWDSTIPE
+352 TDDGATWDSTVPE

-506 DFSHTDLSGI
+506 DFSHADLSRT

-553 ELRSVDIASLQ
+553 ALRSVDIASLQ

-613 SFDTSNVTNMNSM
+613 SFDTSNVTNMNAM
-626 FCSCNSLKDI
+626 FGSCNSLKDI
-636 DLTSFNTIKAK
+636 DLTSFNTVKAK
-647 DMGGIFQICESLKS
+647 DMGGIFQICESLES

-701 ASMFNDCKNLKN
+701 ASMFNECKNLKN

-765 LDLTN
+765 LELTN
-770 LSAQSLEMARSMFD
+770 FSAQSLEMARSMFE
-784 NCTSLKNITLNDF
+784 NCSSLKSITLNNF
-797 NAPNLTNAYHM
+797 NAPNLTNAYMM

-819 TNFSC
+819 ANFSC
-824 ADDGYLYGMF
+824 ADDGNLYGMF
-834 YGCSSMKTLTLK
+834 QDCSSMKTLTLK
-846 NFDASKAG
+846 NFDASKAV
-854 SLEYFLCGCR
+854 SLDYFLCGCR
-864 ALEYLDL
+864 ALEHLDL

-882 SSMFMNCSSLKHI
+882 GSMFMNCSSLKHI

-901 TSNVTNMSMMFSGSA
+901 TSNVTNMSLMFSGSA

-941 ELHTI
+941 ELHTV

-980 SRIQEQLPQNW
+980 SRIREKLPQNW

>member
-16 PACTNEA
+16 PACTYEA
-23 LQEKAANQNYSFT
+23 LQEKSANQNYSFT

-47 CLGEVL
+47 CLGENS

-75 PATSYYETQEQGCDV
+75 PATSYYETQDQDSDV

-102 EMPPENTALT
+102 AMPPENTALT
-112 ALYPADAYKFTDGK
+112 ALYPADAYNFIAGK

-137 RKNNISSGTMPMI
+137 RKNSISSGTMPMI
-150 AGATSRELS
+150 AGATSRELH

-171 NTLEQDIR
+171 NTLEQDTK
-179 LSSIKVAADKGLA
+179 LSTIKVAADKA
-192 GPIATFEGTDVTW
+192 ISGPIATLEGTDVTW
-205 NNPDGETGHGITL
+205 NNPDGETGRGITL

-230 DFYIVLPQGKYT
+230 DFFIVLPPGNYS
-242 GFTIQLETGSPTG
+242 GFKIQLETEGPDKKT
-255 SRRIYRMNEVLDI
+255 YRMNEVLEI

-289 NVTDGDKHHALTEL
+289 DVTDGDQHHALTEL

-332 AGYSDGQSS
+332 TSYSDGQSS

-352 TDDGATWDSTIPE
+352 TDDGATWDSTVPE

-404 SGKEKDLRIAQYTNV
+404 SGKEKDIRIAQYCNV
-419 LVLTYDTFKADER
+419 LVLTYDTFQADER

-439 DHALLSVIYED
+439 DHAILSVIYED

-458 KYDNIRVGHVFPE
+458 KYDNIRVAHVFPE
-471 PGRHVVKLRLS
+471 TGRHVVKLRLS
-482 NTATTLDNMFSIAYW
+482 NAATTLDNMFSIVYW

-522 FQNCK
+522 FENCK
-527 HLETCVFGE
+527 HLETCVFGK
-536 VNTPELKNIKNM
+536 VNSPELKNIKNM

-553 ELRSVDIASLQ
+553 ALRSVDIASLQ
-564 TDKVTDMSSLFF
+564 TDKVTDMSGLFF

-701 ASMFNDCKNLKN
+701 ASMFNECKNLKN

-765 LDLTN
+765 LELTN
-770 LSAQSLEMARSMFD
+770 FSAQSLEMARSMFE
-784 NCTSLKNITLNDF
+784 NCSSLKSITLNDF
-797 NAPNLTNAYHM
+797 NAPNLTNAYMM
-808 FYRCEAESISI
+808 FYRCGAESISI
-819 TNFSC
+819 ANFSC
-824 ADDGYLYGMF
+824 ADDGNLYGMF
-834 YGCSSMKTLTLK
+834 QDCSSMKTLTLK
-846 NFDASKAG
+846 NFDASKAV
-854 SLEYFLCGCR
+854 SLDYFLCGCR

-882 SSMFMNCSSLKHI
+882 GSMFMNCSSLKHI

-901 TSNVTNMSMMFSGSA
+901 TSNVTNMSLMFSGSA

-941 ELHTI
+941 ELHTV

-980 SRIQEQLPQNW
+980 SRIREKLPQNW

>member
-59 LLWEKGD
+59 LLWKKGD

-75 PATSYYETQEQGCDV
+75 PATSYYETQDQDSDV

-150 AGATSRELS
+150 AGATSRELH

-205 NNPDGETGHGITL
+205 NNPDSETGHGITL
-218 SCDGVALSPEPE
+218 SCDGAALSPEPE
-230 DFYIVLPQGKYT
+230 DFYIVLPPGNYS
-242 GFTIQLETGSPTG
+242 GFKIQLETESLDKK
-255 SRRIYRMNEVLDI
+255 SYRMDEVLEI

-283 HGGSME
+283 HGGSIE
-289 NVTDGDKHHALTEL
+289 DVTDGDKHHALTEL

-332 AGYSDGQSS
+332 ASYSDGQSS

-352 TDDGATWDSTIPE
+352 TDDGATWGSTVPE

-527 HLETCVFGE
+527 HLETCIFGE

-636 DLTSFNTIKAK
+636 DLTSFNTVKAK

-661 LDLRNFNTSNT
+661 LDLRNFSTSNT

-958 VDRMFSQTQKAGCLY
+958 VDRMFSQTQKAGFLY

>member
-66 RIIIAPSGK
+66 RIIIAQSGK
-75 PATSYYETQEQGCDV
+75 PATSYYETQGQDNDV

-102 EMPPENTALT
+102 EMPPEKTALA

-205 NNPDGETGHGITL
+205 NNPDGETGRGITL

-230 DFYIVLPQGKYT
+230 DFNIVLPPGNYS
-242 GFTIQLETGSPTG
+242 GFKIQLETEGPDKKT
-255 SRRIYRMNEVLDI
+255 YRMDGVLVI

-289 NVTDGDKHHALTEL
+289 DVTDGDKHHALTEL

-313 IYVFKEGGSG
+313 IYVFKEGGAG

-332 AGYSDGQSS
+332 VSYSDGQSS

-352 TDDGATWDSTIPE
+352 TDDGATWGSTVPE

-397 VKLKQDD
+397 VKLKQED

-553 ELRSVDIASLQ
+553 ALRSVDIASLQ

-636 DLTSFNTIKAK
+636 DLTSFNTVKAK
-647 DMGGIFQICESLKS
+647 DMGGIFQICESLES

-755 MFENCTSLAA
+755 MFEDCTSLAA

-770 LSAQSLEMARSMFD
+770 FSAQSLEMARSMFE
-784 NCTSLKNITLNDF
+784 NCSSLKSITLNDF
-797 NAPNLTNAYHM
+797 NAPKLTNAYMM

-819 TNFSC
+819 ANFSC
-824 ADDGYLYGMF
+824 ADDGNLYGMF

-864 ALEYLDL
+864 ALEHLDL

-916 VSELDLSNFDT
+916 VSELDLSDFDT

-941 ELHTI
+941 ELHTV

-980 SRIQEQLPQNW
+980 SRIREKLPQNW

>member
-1 MKRLTVF
+1 MKKLTVF

-36 ARTDAGIKTRT
+36 ARTDAGIKTRI

-75 PATSYYETQEQGCDV
+75 PATSYYETQGQDNDV
-90 AEFRFISGLEGN
+90 AEFRFISGLDGN
-102 EMPPENTALT
+102 AMPPENTALT

-192 GPIATFEGTDVTW
+192 GPIATFKGTDVTW
-205 NNPDGETGHGITL
+205 DNPDSETGHGITL

-230 DFYIVLPQGKYT
+230 DFYIVLPPGNYS
-242 GFTIQLETGSPTG
+242 GFKIQLETESLDKK
-255 SRRIYRMNEVLDI
+255 SYRMDEVLEI

-283 HGGSME
+283 HGGSIE
-289 NVTDGDKHHALTEL
+289 DVTDGDKHHALTEL

-332 AGYSDGQSS
+332 TSYSDGQSS

-352 TDDGATWDSTIPE
+352 TDDGATWDSTAPE

-506 DFSHTDLSGI
+506 DFSHADLSGI

-636 DLTSFNTIKAK
+636 DLTSFNTVKAK

-755 MFENCTSLAA
+755 MFEDCTSLAA

-770 LSAQSLEMARSMFD
+770 FSAQSLEIARSMFD

-797 NAPNLTNAYHM
+797 NAPKLTNAYMM

-846 NFDASKAG
+846 DFDASKAG

-901 TSNVTNMSMMFSGSA
+901 TSNVTNMSMMFSGSV

-941 ELHTI
+941 ELHTV